1 LLSYGCRIG
10 YARGHDALTDRICAR
25 PQQARAGVC
34 NVSTPHP
41 QRTLLDWVLL
51 ASLVAMWGSSFMFI
65 KLGVA
70 TVPTSTL
77 VAARLILG
85 ALILLAVVHVRGAR
99 LPPLRQGRVWANYA
113 VLAFIGNCVPFTTIT
128 WGQQRTDS
136 ALAGI
141 LMAVMPLATMV
152 LAHYFVRGEH
162 MTRNRV
168 IGFVLGFSGIV
179 VLMGPSAV
187 GRMAGPSLQTL
198 SQLAILMGALCYAA
212 NSVLTRI
219 LARGDDVLVASTA
232 MLLTASAM
240 ALPVALYVDRP
251 WLVQASSTSLWAI
264 IWLGVGPTA
273 IATVVY
279 FKLIALAGPTFMS
292 LVSYMNP
299 VVAVLLG
306 VALLGENPALNAYIA
321 LALILLGI
329 AVSQWRPASRRT

>member
-1 LLSYGCRIG
+1 MR
-10 YARGHDALTDRICAR
+10 RGNRAPIRL
-25 PQQARAGVC
+25 ARAPRGPSLGRGRQL
-34 NVSTPHP
+34 NST
-41 QRTLLDWVLL
+41 QRTLSEWLLL
-51 ASLVAMWGSSFMFI
+51 AALVAMWGSSFMFI

-85 ALILLAVVHVRGAR
+85 AAILLAIMRLRGAR
-99 LPPLRQGRVWANYA
+99 LPPWGRVWGNYTI
-113 VLAFIGNCVPFTTIT
+113 LAILGNCIPFTAIT

-152 LAHYFVRGEH
+152 LAHFFVKGEH

-168 IGFVLGFSGIV
+168 IGFILGFAGIIA
-179 VLMGPSAV
+179 LMGPSV
-187 GRMAGPSLQTL
+187 LDRISGLSLATL
-198 SQLAILMGALCYAA
+198 SQAAILFGALCYAG

-232 MLLTASAM
+232 MLLIASAIAVPL
-240 ALPVALYVDRP
+240 ALLMDPP
-251 WLVQASSTSLWAI
+251 WQMNASATSLWAI
-264 IWLGVGPTA
+264 LWLGVGPTA

-279 FKLIALAGPTFMS
+279 FKLIATAGPTFMS
-292 LVSYMNP
+292 LVNYMAP
-299 VVAVLLG
+299 AVAVFLGVVLLG
-306 VALLGENPALNAYIA
+306 EAPGLHAYVA

-329 AVSQWRPASRRT
+329 AVSQWRRGT

>member
-1 LLSYGCRIG
+1 M
-10 YARGHDALTDRICAR
+10 
-25 PQQARAGVC
+25 
-34 NVSTPHP
+34 
-41 QRTLLDWVLL
+41 LDWLLL
-51 ASLVAMWGSSFMFI
+51 AALVAMWGSSFMFI

-85 ALILLAVVHVRGAR
+85 ALILLVVVYLRGAR
-99 LPPLRQGRVWANYA
+99 LPPFGKVWGYYTI
-113 VLAFIGNCVPFTTIT
+113 LALLGNCIPFTSIT

-152 LAHYFVRGEH
+152 LAHFFVKGEH

-168 IGFVLGFSGIV
+168 LGFILGFAGII
-179 VLMGPSAV
+179 VLMGPSALDKISSQ
-187 GRMAGPSLQTL
+187 SLATL
-198 SQLAILMGALCYAA
+198 SQLAILFGALCYAG

-232 MLLTASAM
+232 MLLIASVI
-240 ALPVALYVDRP
+240 ALPVALMVDQP
-251 WLVQASSTSLWAI
+251 WKIQASAASFWAI
-264 IWLGVGPTA
+264 VWLGVGPTA

-279 FKLIALAGPTFMS
+279 FKLIASAGPTFMS
-292 LVSYMNP
+292 LVNYMSP
-299 VVAVLLG
+299 AVAVFLG
-306 VALLGENPALNAYIA
+306 VALLGETPGLHAYVA

-329 AVSQWRPASRRT
+329 AVSQWRRGT

>member
-1 LLSYGCRIG
+1 L
-10 YARGHDALTDRICAR
+10 
-25 PQQARAGVC
+25 
-34 NVSTPHP
+34 
-41 QRTLLDWVLL
+41 LL

-77 VAARLILG
+77 VAVRLVLG
-85 ALILLAVVHVRGAR
+85 ALMLLVVLYARGAR
-99 LPPLRQGRVWANYA
+99 LPPLRQNGGRVWGNYA
-113 VLAFIGNCVPFTTIT
+113 LLALIGNCIPFTTIT

-152 LAHYFVRGEH
+152 LAHFFVRGEH

-179 VLMGPSAV
+179 VLMGPSAFD
-187 GRMAGPSLQTL
+187 RMAGQSLHTL
-198 SQLAILMGALCYAA
+198 SQLAILFGALCYAA

-232 MLLTASAM
+232 MLLMASAM

-251 WLVQASSTSLWAI
+251 WLVQASITSLWAI

-299 VVAVLLG
+299 VVAMVLG
-306 VALLGENPALNAYIA
+306 VALLGETPGLHAYIA
-321 LALILLGI
+321 LGLILLGI
-329 AVSQWRPASRRT
+329 GVSQWRRGT